1 MKPYVYVF
9 ILLLIIPFQST
20 LLNPFS
26 VFGMKPDLALAI
38 LFIIGLLTGP
48 VEAALAGISIGLV
61 QDIGSASLFGF
72 LGFTRGLVGLGAG
85 LLGSR
90 VLDASNPVI
99 VLFLA
104 VFSIIEGALIS
115 IFLQATYGAVPFVT
129 MLAGRLVPQA
139 IYTSL
144 LCFLLL
150 RLALKRDFLRLLK
163 RRHIQKEL

>member
-1 MKPYVYVF
+1 MKPYVYAL

-26 VFGMKPDLALAI
+26 VFGIKPDLALAV
-38 LFIIGLLTGP
+38 LFIIGLFTGP
-48 VEAALAGISIGLV
+48 VEAALAGICIGLV

-72 LGFTRGLVGLGAG
+72 SGFTRGLVGLGAG

-90 VLDASNPVI
+90 VLDISNPVI

-104 VFSIIEGALIS
+104 IFSLIEGILIS
-115 IFLQATYGAVPFVT
+115 IFLQATYGAVPFFT

-150 RLALKRDFLRLLK
+150 HLALKPDFRRLLK
-163 RRHIQKEL
+163 RRDIQKEL

>member
-1 MKPYVYVF
+1 MKPYVYVL

-26 VFGMKPDLALAI
+26 VFGIKPDLALAI
-38 LFIIGLLTGP
+38 LFIIGLITSP
-48 VEAALAGISIGLV
+48 VEAALAGIGIGLV

-72 LGFTRGLVGLGAG
+72 SGFTRGLIGLGAG

-90 VLDASNPVI
+90 VLDISNPVI

-104 VFSIIEGALIS
+104 VFSLIEGILIS

-139 IYTSL
+139 IYTSI

-150 RLALKRDFLRLLK
+150 HFALRRDFRRLLK
-163 RRHIQKEL
+163 RRDIQKEL